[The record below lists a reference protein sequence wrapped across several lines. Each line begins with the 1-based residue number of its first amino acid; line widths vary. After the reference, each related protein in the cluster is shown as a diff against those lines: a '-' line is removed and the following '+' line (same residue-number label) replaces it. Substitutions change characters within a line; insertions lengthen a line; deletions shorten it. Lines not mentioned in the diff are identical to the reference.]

1 MVPSGAV
8 RTNDATLASRSEAL
22 VVSGEAGSGLLA
34 TAEAIFTAYVAFA
47 TLVRFILFLLMR
59 VT

>member
-8 RTNDATLASRSEAL
+8 RTNDATLAGRGEAL
-22 VVSGEAGSGLLA
+22 VVSGESGPGLV
-34 TAEAIFTAYVAFA
+34 TTTEAIFTAYVAFA